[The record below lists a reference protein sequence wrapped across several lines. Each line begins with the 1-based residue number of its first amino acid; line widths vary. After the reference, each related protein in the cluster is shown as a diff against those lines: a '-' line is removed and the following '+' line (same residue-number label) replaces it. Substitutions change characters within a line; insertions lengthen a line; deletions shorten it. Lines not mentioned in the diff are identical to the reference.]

1 MISVSLFSWLEP
13 VPVLSLSSL
22 RIVSLLNPS
31 SLHTQT
37 HRRPT
42 TFMPEQDSKVLI
54 RAKWTRQNNCSEQ
67 GHTLNLTLTAQNRVT
82 P

>member
-1 MISVSLFSWLEP
+1 MDTTVSAARTILAAVDRMISVSLFSWLEP

-37 HRRPT
+37 RQT
-42 TFMPEQDSKVLI
+42 TMFGPEQESNVLI
-54 RAKWTRQNNCSEQ
+54 R
-67 GHTLNLTLTAQNRVT
+67 VD
-82 P
+82 